1 MGAEETVSPPGAA
14 PPPGAAGCR
23 GWKGHVIVCGLN
35 PVGLRT
41 VEQLHLAGA
50 RVVVLDDDTDGRHAR
65 LVRGWE
71 IPLLARGGH
80 LAEPLY
86 EAGIEGAA
94 TVVCAETSDLRTLET
109 VLQIRDLRPDVRMVA
124 DLDNPSVAHA
134 VEEVLRSVGVLDVAA
149 LFAPAVVEA
158 CLRRRAREI
167 ELGGTRFVATEVR
180 APRAGTLREL
190 YGSLA
195 PIGVVT
201 EPEDELIAC
210 PGRDQRV
217 SAGDRVTLLGTHEQ
231 LAEAGLEDEHP
242 RAHATAGAA
251 ARMRAFAKRRA
262 GAFAEVLDRPIRIT
276 LLLGVLLLLVSTLV
290 LHLGYREPLGREH
303 MPLFDALYFTVETVA
318 TVGFGDFSFAAQPEG
333 IEAFGIF
340 LIVAGTTLVT
350 TLFAL
355 LTNALVSRRLAQSL
369 GQARI
374 PGMRDHVVLV
384 GLGSVGMKTLEG
396 LQATGTEVVVVERME
411 GNPNLVEAR
420 ALHAPIVIG
429 DATHARTLESVNLSS
444 AAAVA
449 ILTSDDL
456 ANIETGLAVR
466 DRLAERWGEVPVVL
480 RVFDRQLGNRIEQSF
495 GFRHV
500 WSTAAIAAPWFVGA
514 ALGLDVLFTFYVG
527 SHPFL
532 LARLRVRAGGQLD
545 GMAMR
550 ELPGT
555 VRVVAIGRAGSA
567 APEHP
572 PRRDTTLAAGDDAYL
587 VGPYAELLEVL
598 RHDRAGEAPGRAA

>member
-14 PPPGAAGCR
+14 PPDATRCR
-23 GWKGHVIVCGLN
+23 NWKGHVIVCGLN

-50 RVVVLDDDTDGRHAR
+50 RVVVLEDDPDGRHAR
-65 LVRGWE
+65 LVRGWNV
-71 IPLLARGGH
+71 PLLARGGH

-167 ELGGTRFVATEVR
+167 ELGGTTFVATEVR
-180 APRAGTLREL
+180 APHAGTLREL

-201 EPEDELIAC
+201 EAEDKLIAC
-210 PGRDQRV
+210 PGRDQPV
-217 SAGDRVTLLGTHEQ
+217 SMGDRVTLLGTRRE
-231 LAEAGLEDEHP
+231 LAAAGLADDDP
-242 RAHATAGAA
+242 RAHASAKAGAHL
-251 ARMRAFAKRRA
+251 RAFAKRRA
-262 GAFAEVLDRPIRIT
+262 GAFAEVLDRPIRIA

-318 TVGFGDFSFAAQPEG
+318 TVGFGDFSFAAQPTG

-374 PGMRDHVVLV
+374 PGMRGHVVLV

-396 LQATGTEVVVVERME
+396 LQAAGAEVVVVERME
-411 GNPNLVEAR
+411 GNPNLLEAR

-444 AAAVA
+444 AAA
-449 ILTSDDL
+449 
-456 ANIETGLAVR
+456 
-466 DRLAERWGEVPVVL
+466 
-480 RVFDRQLGNRIEQSF
+480 
-495 GFRHV
+495 
-500 WSTAAIAAPWFVGA
+500 
-514 ALGLDVLFTFYVG
+514 
-527 SHPFL
+527 
-532 LARLRVRAGGQLD
+532 
-545 GMAMR
+545 
-550 ELPGT
+550 
-555 VRVVAIGRAGSA
+555 
-567 APEHP
+567 
-572 PRRDTTLAAGDDAYL
+572 
-587 VGPYAELLEVL
+587 
-598 RHDRAGEAPGRAA
+598 